1 MILFYYY
8 ILLLKIKMNT
18 ITLYSSDKNH
28 KIKIW
33 NISVI
38 NNIDHA
44 SIKVSHGYLNG
55 KLIDTITNISS
66 GKNIGKKN
74 ETTFLQQAIND
85 AESKINKKIKEG
97 YSYNLND
104 FQNTNSLTEI
114 IEDEKSSNNSLYKD
128 DEIVLPM
135 LAQEFKKNEKKLSY
149 PCYIQPKLDGY
160 RMIFNPFTKKITS
173 RTGNEFTILY
183 DSELYKELLKLKLQ
197 YPLDGE
203 LYVHKEFKF
212 EDYGILRKKK
222 LNDKDKI
229 VINKIQYH
237 IYDVVADL
245 KYSDRLNIINNIKLD
260 VSFNKILKVETF
272 ICYNKD
278 NIESSHMSNINNGY
292 EGSILRNADGIYK
305 PKFRSYDLLKYKNF
319 DDDEFEIVGITS
331 EVDTSGNNENLIV
344 WICKNKD
351 NKTFNVQSKGTK
363 KERQELFKIGKNFI
377 GSKLWVQYFGFTN
390 DGIPR
395 FPKSMREGIESIR
408 NNKE

>member
-1 MILFYYY
+1 
-8 ILLLKIKMNT
+8 MNT
-18 ITLYSSDKNH
+18 ITLYSSDKNN
-28 KIKIW
+28 KIKTW

-55 KLIDTITNISS
+55 KLINTITNISS

-74 ETTFLQQAIND
+74 ETSFLQQAIND

-104 FQNTNSLTEI
+104 FQNIKSNEKDDIKEQVLNEI
-114 IEDEKSSNNSLYKD
+114 IDNKNND
-128 DEIVLPM
+128 TNNDIVLPM
-135 LAQEFKKNEKKLSY
+135 LAQEFKKNEKKLIY

-183 DSELYKELLKLKLQ
+183 DSELYKQLLKLKLN

-222 LNDKDKI
+222 LNDNDKI

-237 IYDVVADL
+237 IYDIVCNL
-245 KYSDRLNIINNIKLD
+245 KYSDRLNIITNIDLD
-260 VSFNKILKVETF
+260 PSFDKISKVSTF

-278 NIESSHMSNINNGY
+278 NIESSHISNINNGY
-292 EGSILRNADGIYK
+292 EGSILRNANGIYK

-319 DDDEFEIVGITS
+319 DDDEFEIAGITS
-331 EVDTSGNNENLIV
+331 EIDTSGNNENLIV

-377 GSKLWVQYFGFTN
+377 GYKLWVQYFGFTN

-395 FPKSMREGIESIR
+395 FPKSMREGIQSIR
-408 NNKE
+408 NIKE

>member
-1 MILFYYY
+1 
-8 ILLLKIKMNT
+8 MNT
-18 ITLYSSDKNH
+18 ITLYSSDKNK

-38 NNIDHA
+38 NNINYA

-55 KLIDTITNISS
+55 KLINTITNISS

-114 IEDEKSSNNSLYKD
+114 KDDEDEKSSNNSLYKD

-135 LAQEFKKNEKKLSY
+135 LAQEFKKNKKKLSY

-183 DSELYKELLKLKLQ
+183 DSELYKELLKLKLE

-260 VSFNKILKVETF
+260 TSFNSSNKVLDKILKVETF

-278 NIESSHMSNINNGY
+278 NIESSHISNINNGY

-363 KERQELFKIGKNFI
+363 KERQDLFKIGKNFI

-395 FPKSMREGIESIR
+395 FPKSMREGIDSIR

>member
-1 MILFYYY
+1 
-8 ILLLKIKMNT
+8 MNT
-18 ITLYSSDKNH
+18 ITLYSYDKNQ
-28 KIKIW
+28 KIKNW

-104 FQNTNSLTEI
+104 FQI
-114 IEDEKSSNNSLYKD
+114 INNISDQNLFNDDINNDNFSYKNN
-128 DEIVLPM
+128 EIVLPM
-135 LAQEFKKNEKKLSY
+135 LAQEFKKNEKKIKY

-183 DSELYKELLKLKLQ
+183 DSELYKQLLKLKLN

-222 LNDKDKI
+222 LSDKDKI

-237 IYDVVADL
+237 VYDVVCDL
-245 KYSDRLNIINNIKLD
+245 KYVDRLNIINNIKLD
-260 VSFNKILKVETF
+260 LSLDTKNTTSEVLDKILKVETF

-278 NIESSHMSNINNGY
+278 NIESSHISNINNGY

-363 KERQELFKIGKNFI
+363 KERQELFKIGKQFI

-390 DGIPR
+390 EGIPR

-408 NNKE
+408 DNKQ

>member
-1 MILFYYY
+1 
-8 ILLLKIKMNT
+8 MNT
-18 ITLYSSDKNH
+18 VTLYSSDKNK

-33 NISVI
+33 NITVI
-38 NNIDHA
+38 NNIDYA

-85 AESKINKKIKEG
+85 SESKINKKIKEG
-97 YSYNLND
+97 YSYNIND
-104 FQNTNSLTEI
+104 FQNTNSITEDK
-114 IEDEKSSNNSLYKD
+114 DEKSSNNSLYKD

-135 LAQEFKKNEKKLSY
+135 LAQEFKKNEKKLNY

-183 DSELYKELLKLKLQ
+183 DSELYKELLKLKLD

-203 LYVHKEFKF
+203 LYVHREFKF
-212 EDYGILRKKK
+212 EDYGVLRKKK

-229 VINKIQYH
+229 LINKIQYH
-237 IYDVVADL
+237 IYDIVADL
-245 KYSDRLNIINNIKLD
+245 KYFDRLNIINNMKLD

-278 NIESSHMSNINNGY
+278 NIESSHISNINNGY
-292 EGSILRNADGIYK
+292 EGSILRNANGIYK

-363 KERQELFKIGKNFI
+363 KERQDLFKIGKNFI

-395 FPKSMREGIESIR
+395 FPKSMREGIDSIR